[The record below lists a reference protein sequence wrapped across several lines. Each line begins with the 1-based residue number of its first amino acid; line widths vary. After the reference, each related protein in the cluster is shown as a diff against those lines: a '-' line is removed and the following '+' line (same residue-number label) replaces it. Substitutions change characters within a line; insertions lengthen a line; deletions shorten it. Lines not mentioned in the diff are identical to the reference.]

1 MADTRQD
8 IFNRIAERV
17 KLPALPEVIARLL
30 KMFDDPEI
38 TAAQVSEI
46 INKDAALVTRLLRVA
61 NSAYYGGGG
70 NVATVQQAIIKLG
83 FRTTKAVVLSTGVYS
98 SIGKSVPRDLDLRP
112 FWQHSLEVAVA
123 AMLFAED
130 ICPRQSEEAFVAG
143 LLHDIGRVGLAVA
156 FPDEFKKL
164 IAGQLGGWTA
174 QQEVS
179 VFGVEHQELGAFLA
193 GRWNFPESLQAA
205 IRRHHEVPET
215 LVTDPRERVPL
226 CVALADTVA
235 RSSWAG
241 PAALRP
247 ECRDLRDRLC
257 KLTGV
262 DAERL
267 KAVETQVAPQM
278 SEWAALLDID
288 LGDPAELLAEA
299 NTKLFELYRVMD
311 ELMRDNEKLHSQLI
325 VEERERASLE
335 ALKIIC
341 ATFSHHINNATTT
354 ILGRAQLV
362 NLALS
367 RGEMEDLAGKIGQSM
382 KVIENAV
389 DTISGVLGELKCLT
403 RFDTISYHG
412 KSSIIKLKREIV
424 AETAEP

>member
-8 IFNRIAERV
+8 TLNRIAERV
-17 KLPALPEVIARLL
+17 KITALPEVVARLL

-46 INKDAALVTRLLRVA
+46 VIKDPALVTRLLRVA

-70 NVATVQQAIIKLG
+70 NVGTVQQAIVKLG
-83 FRTTKAVVLSTGVYS
+83 FRTAKAVVLSTGVYS
-98 SIGKSVPRDLDLRP
+98 SLGKSVPRGLNLRP

-123 AMLFAED
+123 SMLIAED

-143 LLHDIGRVGLAVA
+143 LLHDIGRVGLAIA
-156 FPDEFKKL
+156 FPDEFQKL
-164 IAGQLGGWTA
+164 VSSQSGGWTTER
-174 QQEVS
+174 EVS
-179 VFGVEHQELGAFLA
+179 IFGVGHQELGAFLA
-193 GRWNFPESLQAA
+193 ARWNFPESLQSA
-205 IRRHHEVPET
+205 IRSHHEAPET
-215 LVTDPRERVPL
+215 KPEDPKERVPL

-241 PAALRP
+241 PAALRAD
-247 ECRDLRDRLC
+247 CRELRDRLC
-257 KLTGV
+257 ALTGV

-267 KAVETQVAPQM
+267 KAVESQVAPQM
-278 SEWAALLDID
+278 SEWAALLEID
-288 LGDPAELLAEA
+288 LGDPIELLAEA

-311 ELMRDNEKLHSQLI
+311 ELMRDNEKLHAQLI
-325 VEERERASLE
+325 AEERERASLE
-335 ALKIIC
+335 ALKVIC

-362 NLALS
+362 NLAIS
-367 RGEMEDLAGKIGQSM
+367 RGEAEDLSAKIGQSM

-412 KSSIIKLKREIV
+412 KSSIIKLKREII
-424 AETAEP
+424 AETAES